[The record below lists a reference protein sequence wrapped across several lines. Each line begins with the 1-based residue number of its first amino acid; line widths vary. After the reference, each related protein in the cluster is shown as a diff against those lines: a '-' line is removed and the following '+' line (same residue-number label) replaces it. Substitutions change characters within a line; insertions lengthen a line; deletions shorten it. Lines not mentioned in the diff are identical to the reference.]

1 MSSNTTNSIS
11 RAEMIK
17 WIITVVLAAVFLLVP
32 EQGIYTSQVK
42 MFMAITVGALALAAF
57 ELVPILFI
65 SILMPALWVAF

>member
-32 EQGIYTSQVK
+32 EQGI
-42 MFMAITVGALALAAF
+42 
-57 ELVPILFI
+57 
-65 SILMPALWVAF
+65 